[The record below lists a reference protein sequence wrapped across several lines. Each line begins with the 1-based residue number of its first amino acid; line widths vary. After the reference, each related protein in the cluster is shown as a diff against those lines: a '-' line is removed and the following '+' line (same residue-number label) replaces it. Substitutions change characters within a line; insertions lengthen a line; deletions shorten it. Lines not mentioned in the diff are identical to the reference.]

1 MINKFSTFRGLISFT
16 AIIFIVGCASG
27 YGGGMF
33 GNNGTYGTNYGTNN
47 STTGIG
53 GAVLAAVIQSMAG
66 SVLNGQIGS
75 QLTPT
80 DQNFRLQQLGQLL
93 QTGAV
98 NQPQQWSN
106 PQTGSVIMLNPV
118 GQQSINP
125 KTRQAC
131 RDLVET
137 LHLKSGKSIRES
149 RRACLTAQTGKWN
162 LVQ

>member
-1 MINKFSTFRGLISFT
+1 
-16 AIIFIVGCASG
+16 
-27 YGGGMF
+27 MF
-33 GNNGTYGTNYGTNN
+33 GNNGSYGANTGANN

-80 DQNFRLQQLGQLL
+80 DQNFRLQQFGQLL
-93 QTGAV
+93 QAGAV
-98 NQPQQWSN
+98 NQPQQWTN
-106 PQTGSVIMLNPV
+106 PQTGSVIMLTPV

-137 LHLKSGKSIRES
+137 LHLKNGKSVREN
-149 RRACLTAQTGKWN
+149 RRACLVAQTGKWN